1 MYNRYIP
8 PAKEK
13 QSTTHSQ
20 TTPASSSKPL
30 STAQPYARYIPGQAP
45 APPAPAQPQKI
56 VFDDAN
62 LPPVDHSKSTREIDE
77 ELTGSATQKKPK
89 KSKSKQ
95 SEDVADDGVD
105 QEAKESRSRKRKRE
119 DVDQTAIPED
129 NVVEN
134 EDATP
139 ASGPDG
145 DNAAAAH
152 ANPEN
157 DVKQERKP
165 KREKKKKKKQ
175 EDDPDAEMADA
186 DDDDMHRKHRSV
198 FEKVQRSLKIKERIV
213 EDSNKKAEGEEE
225 AEPAAEHGL
234 EPLPQPEPVTFD
246 ESKLAYETLPPWLA
260 SPVRV
265 APDVTRPFVE
275 LGISPE
281 SSKILESKGFKDAFA
296 VQTAV
301 LPLLLPSP
309 DRQGDV
315 VVAAPTGSGKT
326 LSYVL
331 PMVHDISKD
340 RVTRL
345 RALIVLPTRDLVQ
358 QVQLAC
364 EACTAAFAISGGK
377 KVKVGTAMGNRVFKE
392 EQSIIVGGEQRYDPQ
407 GYQQY
412 LQKQNR
418 LVSLEDS
425 DDEDDGLDLDRTE
438 PLPYHV
444 VAHESKVDILICTP
458 GRLVE
463 HITKTPGFSLD
474 YVRWLIVDEADKL
487 LAQDFQQWLD
497 TVTEKLSVEKP
508 GARDFPS
515 SNKSGVRKVIL
526 SATMTRDLS
535 LLNGLK
541 LSRPRLVVVE
551 GTKAG
556 EQNLPPLL
564 RESAIKIREPSLKPL
579 YLVDLLRSKHMVSVN
594 QEDAVDEVSVG
605 SETSDSEASSATS
618 SSASDSESDS
628 DSDSDS
634 DASSSAPSSSSS
646 SSSTSSS
653 DDDEAEEDDD
663 DKSRSRNKPFP
674 TAKKATFP
682 TTVLIFTKSNEAALR
697 LSRLL
702 VLLAPDLAPL
712 IGTLTSST
720 KTSRRTRT
728 LRAFAQNKLRILV
741 ASDLVSRGI
750 DLVNLEHVV
759 NYDLPISETSYVHRV
774 GRTARAGRRGCA
786 WTLLEHAEARRFWR
800 DFAGEGKGAVTTIGR
815 SAPIERVRIGD
826 GETEFS
832 EERVQEYERALE
844 RLRAEAVGGGGG
856 EGRK

>member
-1 MYNRYIP
+1 MYSRYIP
-8 PAKEK
+8 PPKENQAPNPSQK
-13 QSTTHSQ
+13 TPGASATSFSTSTPYTRYVPGQ
-20 TTPASSSKPL
+20 TPAEP
-30 STAQPYARYIPGQAP
+30 AQ
-45 APPAPAQPQKI
+45 PAPAQPQRI
-56 VFDDAN
+56 VFDDAD
-62 LPPVDHSKSTREIDE
+62 LPPVDHSKSRRTLDE
-77 ELTGSATQKKPK
+77 ELTGTAEQKKPK
-89 KSKSKQ
+89 KAKSRKSK
-95 SEDVADDGVD
+95 DVVEDGVD
-105 QEAKESRSRKRKRE
+105 GEVKESKSRKRKRGE
-119 DVDQTAIPED
+119 AAQ
-129 NVVEN
+129 
-134 EDATP
+134 
-139 ASGPDG
+139 
-145 DNAAAAH
+145 AAAPEKEVPEAKDVTPEPEPAADGAAATEAEP
-152 ANPEN
+152 ANGVAE
-157 DVKQERKP
+157 ERKP
-165 KREKKKKKKQ
+165 KREKKKKRKQ
-175 EDDPDAEMADA
+175 DDNQDTEMADGDA
-186 DDDDMHRKHRSV
+186 DDMRRRHKSV
-198 FEKVQRSLKIKERIV
+198 FDKVHKALQGKDEA
-213 EDSNKKAEGEEE
+213 EDASEDE
-225 AEPAAEHGL
+225 AEPEVEHGL
-234 EPLPQPEPVTFD
+234 EPLPQPEPVVFD
-246 ESKLAYETLPPWLA
+246 ESKLTYETLPPWLA

-265 APDVTRPFVE
+265 GPDMTRPFTE

-281 SSKILESKGFKDAFA
+281 SSKILETKGFKDAFA

-301 LPLLLPSP
+301 LPILLPSP

-331 PMVHDISKD
+331 PMVHDISKG

-358 QVQLAC
+358 QVQLAF
-364 EACTAAFAISGGK
+364 EACAAAFAVNGGK
-377 KVKVGTAMGNRVFKE
+377 RVKIGTAMGNRVFKE
-392 EQSIIVGGEQRYDPQ
+392 EQSVIIGEEQRYDPQ
-407 GYQQY
+407 GYEQY
-412 LQKQNR
+412 LQKQDR
-418 LVSLEDS
+418 FVSLEES
-425 DDEDDGLDLDRTE
+425 DDEDDGLDLERTQ

-497 TVTEKLSVEKP
+497 TVTEKLSAAKP
-508 GARDFPS
+508 GARDFPG

-541 LSRPRLVVVE
+541 LSRPKLIVVE

-556 EQNLPPLL
+556 EQNLPSLL
-564 RESAIKIREPSLKPL
+564 KEYAIKVREPSLKPL
-579 YLVDLLRSKHMVSVN
+579 YLVDLLHSKHMAAVN
-594 QEDAVDEVSVG
+594 QDTADEASAG
-605 SETSDSEASSATS
+605 SETSDSDSPSE
-618 SSASDSESDS
+618 SDSESDS
-628 DSDSDS
+628 
-634 DASSSAPSSSSS
+634 SSSSS
-646 SSSTSSS
+646 
-653 DDDEAEEDDD
+653 EPE
-663 DKSRSRNKPFP
+663 P
-674 TAKKATFP
+674 TANPPPTKKPTLP

-702 VLLAPDLAPL
+702 ALLSPDLAPL

-750 DLVNLEHVV
+750 DLLNLEHVV

-786 WTLLEHAEARRFWR
+786 WTLVEHAEARRFWR
-800 DFAGEGKGAVTTIGR
+800 DFAGEGKGAVTSIGR
-815 SAPIERVRIGD
+815 EGVVERVRIGE
-826 GETEFS
+826 GVEEFG
-832 EERVQEYERALE
+832 EERVRAYEVALE
-844 RLRAEAVGGGGG
+844 RLRGEAVGG